1 MPMDVKFTSSS
12 GIQMPLAN
20 IVESSIDDDNGFIR
34 FNNGIQI
41 DYALTNPLG
50 DTSSKPYI
58 HGCVIY
64 KKPFIAR
71 PTLTLGRNSLV
82 LYKYVNVNGM
92 NLPVKSK
99 IYDDNEIVINQ
110 PDSFAYINKTYSNK
124 EGFPA
129 TVKSESNII
138 NEATYGCIFTISYIA
153 IGRWK

>member
-1 MPMDVKFTSSS
+1 MDVNFTSSS
-12 GIQMPLAN
+12 GTQMPLAN

-41 DYALTNPLG
+41 DYARTNPLG

-82 LYKYVNVNGM
+82 LYKYANSNGIM
-92 NLPVKSK
+92 LPVKSK
-99 IYDDNEIVINQ
+99 KYDDNEIVIKQ
-110 PDSFAYINKTYSNK
+110 TDSFAYKDKTYSNK
-124 EGFPA
+124 EGFA
-129 TVKSESNII
+129 ASVKSESYII
-138 NEATYGCIFTISYIA
+138 DEATYGCIFTISYFA